1 MKALL
6 VKATIPDE
14 GDIDI
19 LFGVS
24 DDEQFNFLKEL
35 CTSDNERSLKSLC
48 LRSKVTAMVV
58 EMCDVSLSNN
68 EEVYALK

>member
-6 VKATIPDE
+6 VKVTIPDE
-14 GDIDI
+14 GDINI

-24 DDEQFNFLKEL
+24 DDEQFNFIKEL
-35 CTSDNERSLKSLC
+35 CVSDDERSLKSLC
-48 LRSKVTAMVV
+48 LRSKVTMVV